1 MNIFA
6 RLMFA
11 SAMLLGASTIVEL
24 PSAHAQGS
32 ATVGSLRGVVRD
44 KGTGEPAVGA
54 TLVATSP
61 SLLGEQVA
69 VSEDGGQYFLTSLP
83 PGLYVI
89 TVYYADQQFS
99 RGNVLIQVG
108 KEAVVNMAVDSGS
121 SSGKARGEVIVLSGT
136 VPIVDQGSTK
146 TGLTITE
153 DYTRNIPT
161 ARTFGG
167 VVGQAAGAQA
177 DNYGVSFAGA
187 TSLENTYIVEGVN
200 TTDTGFGGLATN
212 LPNEFISETEVITGG
227 YNAEF
232 GRATGGIVN
241 VVTKQGSDEFHGSV
255 FGYFQPGAL
264 IADAKV
270 VQREGGSIDSKTDLD
285 YRYDL
290 GAELGGPIIKKK
302 LWFHIGF
309 NPSFAK
315 NTTTR
320 LVQRQVDGTDGMPQD
335 GIPDVDPATGI
346 TKHERVANREIGG
359 DFKQYYFTAKINGAI
374 DQNNQFQ
381 ASVFGNPRSALDLY
395 AVTGNPEQN
404 RWKYSDGAYT
414 ASAKWTSKL
423 NDGKTQID
431 AVGGYHHGFKRQRPF
446 SSDQEVP
453 FVSYDYDR
461 SLYDFADLEGAQTIE
476 KCSDG
481 PGDEFPMITNCPVFG
496 YNEQGIDLL
505 EDELKTRTSLAV
517 SITQRV
523 KLAGYHVLKAGFD
536 GELARF
542 RGMSR
547 YSGGVRWRRS
557 ADTLAGEP
565 GRWQSDEYFQIVDG
579 ADPDQPLA
587 DGQVLCSNDHAV
599 CERAPGLNADTSN
612 TNLAAFVQDS
622 WQLRPNIT
630 INAGLRWEQQ
640 VGHVAEHLQGKISPE
655 GETIPTNG
663 YELNNLLAPRL
674 GVIYD
679 PTRDGKSK
687 VFAHYGRFYE
697 NVPMD
702 LNVRSFGGEIVGLQ
716 DYNLD
721 RNLPSAGAYDPNC
734 NVDHTPGMTGS
745 DLATKLDQ
753 CQDRGDPAL
762 LGGGFEY
769 VSPGLRGQHTDEV
782 ILGAEYE
789 VRPDFKV
796 GSNFIHRNLPVVIED
811 ISVDGGNTYL
821 VTNPGFNFD
830 DEAARL
836 EAKAMELA
844 SGSES
849 EQALGEVYAQRA
861 ASLAAVKH
869 LEKPVRSYDGL
880 QITATQR
887 PTKASL
893 LIASYTYSQS
903 KGNYP
908 GLFST
913 ETGQNDPNI
922 TSLYDLPD
930 LMANRYGPLGLD
942 RTHNIKVDGFYQF
955 DLKKAGQIVAGAS
968 LRGQSGI
975 AHNVL
980 GAHPTYGSGEAYL
993 LPRGAAARSPFT
1005 SELDARISY
1014 GHRLT
1019 KTTQLEAFVNVF
1031 NLFNQQEQLNVDEN
1045 YTFDS
1050 ANPIIGG
1057 DTDDL
1062 RHLKTIDA
1070 ATGLEANVTPVK
1082 NRNFG
1087 HTGGNTSQINSVQQ
1101 APRTVQLGFRLTF

>member
-1 MNIFA
+1 MNLCTRLGFA
-6 RLMFA
+6 TI
-11 SAMLLGASTIVEL
+11 AMIST
-24 PSAHAQGS
+24 AYAQSS

-44 KGTGEPAVGA
+44 KSTGEPAVGA

-69 VSEDGGQYFLTSLP
+69 ISEDNGQYFLTSLP
-83 PGLYVI
+83 PGLYVL
-89 TVYYADQQFS
+89 TVYYADAQFS
-99 RGNVLIQVG
+99 RGNVLVQVG
-108 KEAVVNMAVDSGS
+108 KEAVVNMAVESAAETGRP
-121 SSGKARGEVIVLSGT
+121 RGEVIVLTGT

-146 TGLTITE
+146 TGLTIT
-153 DYTRNIPT
+153 DDFTRNIPT

-167 VVGQAAGAQA
+167 VVGQAAGAQS
-177 DNYGVSFAGA
+177 DNYGISFSGA

-270 VQREGGSIDSKTDLD
+270 IQREGGSIDSKTDLD
-285 YRYDL
+285 YRYDV
-290 GAELGGPIIKKK
+290 GAEIGGPIIKKK
-302 LWFHIGF
+302 LWFHVGF
-309 NPSFAK
+309 NPSMAH

-320 LVQRQVDGTDGMPQD
+320 LVQRQVDGTDGLPQD
-335 GIPDVDPATGI
+335 GIPDVDPSTGI
-346 TKHERVANREIGG
+346 TKHELVATSDIPSN
-359 DFKQYYFTAKINGAI
+359 FKQYYFTAKINGAI

-381 ASVFGNPRSALDLY
+381 ASVFGNPRSAVDVY
-395 AVTGNPEQN
+395 AVTGNPDQS

-414 ASAKWTSKL
+414 ASAKWTSKF
-423 NDGKTQID
+423 NDGKTQVD
-431 AVGGYHHGFKRQRPF
+431 AVGGYHHGFQRQRPYT
-446 SSDQEVP
+446 SDQEVP
-453 FVSYDYDR
+453 FVAYDYDR
-461 SLYDFADLEGAQTIE
+461 SLYDFADLEGAQNVE

-481 PGDEFPMITNCPVFG
+481 ANDEYPMITNCPVFG

-505 EDELKTRTSLAV
+505 EDQLKTRSSLAV
-517 SITQRV
+517 AITQRV
-523 KLAGYHVLKAGFD
+523 KLAGYHVLKIGFD

-542 RGMSR
+542 KGTSR
-547 YSGGVRWRRS
+547 YSGGVRWIRS

-565 GRWQSDEYFQIVDG
+565 GRWQSTQYYQIVDG
-579 ADPDQPLA
+579 ADPDAPLA

-599 CERAPGLNADTSN
+599 CERAPGLDADTSN
-612 TNLAAFVQDS
+612 RNLAAFAQDS
-622 WQLRPNIT
+622 WQVRPNLT
-630 INAGLRWEQQ
+630 VNAGLRWEQQ
-640 VGHVAEHLQGKISPE
+640 IGHTAEHLQGKLSPE
-655 GETIPTNG
+655 GEVIPKNG
-663 YELNNLLAPRL
+663 YELNNLLAPRI

-679 PTRDGKSK
+679 PTRDGTSK

-716 DYNLD
+716 DYNLN
-721 RNLPSAGAYDPNC
+721 RRTQSAGAYDPNC
-734 NVDHTPGMTGS
+734 DVDHRAGMSGS
-745 DLATKLDQ
+745 EIASTIEQ
-753 CQDRGDPAL
+753 CQDRDDATL

-769 VSPGLRGQHTDEV
+769 VSPGLKGQHTDEV
-782 ILGAEYE
+782 ILGAELE
-789 VRPDFKV
+789 VRPDLKV
-796 GSNFIHRNLPVVIED
+796 GSNFIHRTLPVVIED

-836 EAKAMELA
+836 DAEAMRLSAGTEA
-844 SGSES
+844 

-869 LEKPVRSYDGL
+869 LQKPVRTYDGL
-880 QITATQR
+880 QVTVTQR

-942 RTHNIKVDGFYQF
+942 RPHNIKIDGFYQF
-955 DLKKAGQIVAGAS
+955 DLKKAGQIVTGAS
-968 LRGQSGI
+968 FRGQSGI
-975 AHNVL
+975 SHNVL

-993 LPRGAAARSPFT
+993 LPRGAAERSPFT
-1005 SELDARISY
+1005 TELDARVSY
-1014 GHRLT
+1014 GYRLS
-1019 KTTQLEAFVNVF
+1019 KSTQLEAFVNVF
-1031 NLFNQQEQLNVDEN
+1031 NVFDQQEQLNVDEN

-1050 ANPIIGG
+1050 ANPILGG
-1057 DTDDL
+1057 NTDDL

-1070 ATGLEANVTPVK
+1070 ATGIERNVTPIK

-1087 HTGGNTSQINSVQQ
+1087 QTGGNTGQITALQQ